1 VSNIGDNRDST
12 LAAEK
17 GWRRLLS
24 MKRKLVWILLLLL
37 AGALAYW
44 VYGKPVDAPAQTA
57 GAKHAA
63 GGRGRPLPVQAA
75 SATTGDIDV
84 VIDALG
90 TVTARNTAT
99 VKARVDGQLLRVGFQ
114 EGQAVKAGALL
125 AEIDPRPFQVVFD
138 QAKGQLR
145 RDRALLANARLDL
158 TRYRGLL
165 AQDSIAGQQVDDQ
178 KALVEQYEGLVQ
190 ADLAQVESARLQL
203 DFTRITAPISGRLGL
218 RQVDVG
224 NMIHGSDANGLVV
237 ITETQP
243 INVVFAI
250 PADNIAAVLAGLRK
264 GAALAV
270 DVYDRVGKVKLAS
283 GKLLTVDNQVDVTT
297 GTVKLKAEFAN
308 RDEQLFPNQFVNAR
322 LRLETRH
329 SAILVPVA
337 AIQRG
342 TQGPF
347 VYLVGHDQTV
357 SIRPVTLGPFSGDVV
372 AVDQGLATGDL
383 VVIDGADKLR
393 DGALIA
399 VTTPTARDSTG
410 KAAPVSNG
418 NDAAAAEERTKRWLE
433 LDARI
438 DRGEFGEE
446 IRKLSEEE
454 RKQRMGELRRQREG
468 GGSG

>member
-1 VSNIGDNRDST
+1 MV
-12 LAAEK
+12 
-17 GWRRLLS
+17 
-24 MKRKLVWILLLLL
+24 KRTIWILILLL

-44 VYGKPVDAPAQTA
+44 IYAKPADAPAQTT
-57 GAKHAA
+57 GAKHGP
-63 GGRGRPLPVQAA
+63 GGSGRPLPVQAA

-99 VKARVDGQLLRVGFQ
+99 VKARVDGQLVRVGFQ

-125 AEIDPRPFQVVFD
+125 AEIDPRPFQVVLD
-138 QAKGQLR
+138 QAKGQLV

-158 TRYRGLL
+158 KRYRGLL
-165 AQDSIAGQQVDDQ
+165 AQDSIASQQVDDQ
-178 KALVEQYEGLVQ
+178 KALLQQYEGLVQ

-218 RQVDVG
+218 RQLDVG

-237 ITETQP
+237 ITETRP
-243 INVVFAI
+243 INVIFAI

-264 GAALAV
+264 GEALAV
-270 DVYDRVGKVKLAS
+270 DVYDRVGKAKLAS

-308 RDEQLFPNQFVNAR
+308 RGEQLFPNQFVNAR

-329 SAILVPVA
+329 AAILVPVA

-342 TQGPF
+342 TQGTF

-357 SIRPVTLGPFSGDVV
+357 SIGPVTLGPFSGDVV
-372 AVDQGLATGDL
+372 AVDQGLAAGDQ

-393 DGALIA
+393 DGAQVA
-399 VTTPTARDSTG
+399 VTTPTARDGTG
-410 KAAPVSNG
+410 KAAPVANG
-418 NDAAAAEERTKRWLE
+418 EDSASTEERKKHWLE

-446 IRKLSEEE
+446 IRKLPEEE
-454 RKQRMGELRRQREG
+454 RKQRMRELRRQREG

>member
-1 VSNIGDNRDST
+1 
-12 LAAEK
+12 
-17 GWRRLLS
+17 
-24 MKRKLVWILLLLL
+24 M
-37 AGALAYW
+37 
-44 VYGKPVDAPAQTA
+44 
-57 GAKHAA
+57 
-63 GGRGRPLPVQAA
+63 
-75 SATTGDIDV
+75 
-84 VIDALG
+84 
-90 TVTARNTAT
+90 
-99 VKARVDGQLLRVGFQ
+99 
-114 EGQAVKAGALL
+114 
-125 AEIDPRPFQVVFD
+125 
-138 QAKGQLR
+138 
-145 RDRALLANARLDL
+145 
-158 TRYRGLL
+158 
-165 AQDSIAGQQVDDQ
+165 
-178 KALVEQYEGLVQ
+178 
-190 ADLAQVESARLQL
+190 
-203 DFTRITAPISGRLGL
+203 
-218 RQVDVG
+218 
-224 NMIHGSDANGLVV
+224 
-237 ITETQP
+237 
-243 INVVFAI
+243 
-250 PADNIAAVLAGLRK
+250 
-264 GAALAV
+264 
-270 DVYDRVGKVKLAS
+270 
-283 GKLLTVDNQVDVTT
+283 TVDNQVHVTT

-399 VTTPTARDSTG
+399 VTTPSARDSTG

-418 NDAAAAEERTKRWLE
+418 KDAAAAEERTKRWLE

-454 RKQRMGELRRQREG
+454 RKQRMGWYFAASVKAVDPDNESVAPVHSAAG
-468 GGSG
+468 GYFAADGSDPAGRTARLSHSADIGPARG